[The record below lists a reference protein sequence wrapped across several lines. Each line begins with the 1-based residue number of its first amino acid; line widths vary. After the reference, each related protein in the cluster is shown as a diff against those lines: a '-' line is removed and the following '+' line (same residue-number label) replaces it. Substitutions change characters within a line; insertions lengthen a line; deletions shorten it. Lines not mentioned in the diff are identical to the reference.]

1 MKQLESSEIDYLSI
15 RSQEDS
21 VKLNLELSKLSS
33 PLHVSLDWDKKFDDR
48 EALADLID
56 ETMRSYEE
64 TTVTSKDAGGTKGN
78 IEVDKQFTENNYYS
92 ASANSV
98 SSSDLSEEDTK
109 KLCTEWQ
116 KTYSVVKGAS
126 WGYLPYDLQKKW
138 VTYHCD
144 YHIAELSS

>member
-1 MKQLESSEIDYLSI
+1 MESSEIDYLSI

-21 VKLNLELSKLSS
+21 IKLNLELSKLSS
-33 PLHVSLDWDKKFDDR
+33 PLHVSLGWDKKYENR
-48 EALADLID
+48 EVLADLID
-56 ETMRSYEE
+56 ETMRSYDE
-64 TTVTSKDAGGTKGN
+64 TTVSSKDASGN
-78 IEVDKQFTENNYYS
+78 SGSIESDKQFTENNYYS
-92 ASANSV
+92 ASANAV

-138 VTYHCD
+138 VSYHCD
-144 YHIAELSS
+144 YHIAGLSS